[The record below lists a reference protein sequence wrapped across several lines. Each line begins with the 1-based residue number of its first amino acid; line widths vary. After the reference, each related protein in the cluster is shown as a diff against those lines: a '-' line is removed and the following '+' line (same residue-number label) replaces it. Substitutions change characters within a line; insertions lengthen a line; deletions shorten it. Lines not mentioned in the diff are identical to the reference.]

1 MPSRCDRITV
11 RLKAD
16 TTYDSLSSY
25 VVSGFSRT
33 VARYSG
39 TVASAAAIIR
49 TVALPCIP
57 SHGSSRNPVAIEPPT
72 APTVLARYNTPAR
85 RPTERSARWT
95 IALATGKA
103 RPISSAA
110 HPTSSRIGRASNHTS
125 ENVRDSPEP
134 TPDVAGTGPLVARM
148 LRTSA
153 RNRPR
158 SVNATNALCT
168 IISQCAGL
176 VVRRTSTPPT
186 SDPTPMPIR
195 MIVSSSE
202 NTARNPPNSKVKCR
216 NHRISIPSAAKPDR
230 PSARLVHMTASPPDR
245 PPAAMSVPAGIIAA
259 ADGFRAEDALRL
271 RESRDATAGAGEAV
285 PGDAPRA
292 SASAPTPAIT
302 LSATATIWV
311 AR

>member
-1 MPSRCDRITV
+1 M
-11 RLKAD
+11 
-16 TTYDSLSSY
+16 
-25 VVSGFSRT
+25 
-33 VARYSG
+33 
-39 TVASAAAIIR
+39 
-49 TVALPCIP
+49 
-57 SHGSSRNPVAIEPPT
+57 
-72 APTVLARYNTPAR
+72 
-85 RPTERSARWT
+85 
-95 IALATGKA
+95 
-103 RPISSAA
+103 
-110 HPTSSRIGRASNHTS
+110 
-125 ENVRDSPEP
+125 
-134 TPDVAGTGPLVARM
+134 
-148 LRTSA
+148 SA

-245 PPAAMSVPAGIIAA
+245 PPAAMSVLAGIIAA

-271 RESRDATAGAGEAV
+271 RESRDATAGADEAV
-285 PGDAPRA
+285 PRDAPRA

-311 AR
+311 ARRPAAGTSTKSVRKAPAAAPAVLTPYSAAIFQPAVSTSRRTRWRMSSVKVPPISSVTGVSRTKTIAPRDT